1 MGRRGYAQ
9 VKRPEYGSCIS
20 DWAQH
25 AFCRYLEEHGLEVG
39 TGNGNDWVGPA
50 DADRWEIEIPYKKTK
65 PDSKMQHSYVR
76 IRRMIKELREH
87 PDRIVDYDG
96 HNHGEAAAR
105 VLEECLEAAIREN
118 NDYLVIEWF

>member
-9 VKRPEYGSCIS
+9 VKRPDYGSCIS

-25 AFCRYLEEHGLEVG
+25 AFCRYLEEHGLEIG
-39 TGNGNDWVGPA
+39 TGSEWTDAA
-50 DADRWEIEIPYKKTK
+50 DANHWEIEIPYKKTK
-65 PDSKMQHSYVR
+65 PGSRMQHSYVR

-87 PDRIVDYDG
+87 PDKISDSEG
-96 HNHGEAAAR
+96 HGHGEAAAR
-105 VLEECLEAAIREN
+105 VLEECLEAAIRED

>member
-25 AFCRYLEEHGLEVG
+25 ALCSYLTDNGLEIT
-39 TGNGNDWVGPA
+39 TGDEWANAA
-50 DADRWEIEIPYKKTK
+50 DADHWEIEIPYKKTK
-65 PDSKMQHSYVR
+65 PGGKMQHSYVK

-87 PDRIVDYDG
+87 PDKIVDYDG

-105 VLEECLEAAIREN
+105 VLEECLEAAIRED